1 MCYIQARKDDNQV
14 VLGKGYVSATL
25 KSKKV
30 TRAPRAY
37 TATEAIQH
45 VAKGLVLRLNAT
57 LIKDAWFGGFI
68 GDDSDGHSTRVA
80 VMRYQ
85 EVFAARTRFR
95 GGGWIISAGYSIGNG
110 YLREGVEQDLL
121 LLHLDDW
128 PIDKSVVDREI
139 GYNPI
144 SHSGQ
149 AARFR
154 FTYLVSQNG
163 ELLQQAQNGFG
174 LSGWAANRFPRE
186 ASDTRTLQ
194 KFREGDDN
202 PFSRFLPKNTRLD
215 QYLVRELVTQIRD
228 YMYKQT

>member
-1 MCYIQARKDDNQV
+1 MFSDASWVPAPPPFSSRFESRYGHNQASFYNP
-14 VLGKGYVSATL
+14 S
-25 KSKKV
+25 
-30 TRAPRAY
+30 
-37 TATEAIQH
+37 
-45 VAKGLVLRLNAT
+45 
-57 LIKDAWFGGFI
+57 
-68 GDDSDGHSTRVA
+68 
-80 VMRYQ
+80 
-85 EVFAARTRFR
+85 
-95 GGGWIISAGYSIGNG
+95 
-110 YLREGVEQDLL
+110 EGVEQDLL